1 MKEELTRLD
10 KRETELFDEQV
21 EIQYSVLDQIEN
33 LVQADFDSDTLKT
46 RVISSMKSLSHIR
59 SEIWR
64 IREQID
70 FLKKCE
76 KLGLRKND

>member
-1 MKEELTRLD
+1 MKEELIRLD

-46 RVISSMKSLSHIR
+46 KVILSMKSLSHIR
-59 SEIWR
+59 SEIWK

>member
-10 KRETELFDEQV
+10 KIETELFDEQV

-33 LVQADFDSDTLKT
+33 LVQANFDSDTLKT
-46 RVISSMKSLSHIR
+46 KVILSMKSLSHIR
-59 SEIWR
+59 SEIWK

-70 FLKKCE
+70 FLKKCKE
-76 KLGLRKND
+76 EGYSRI

>member
-1 MKEELTRLD
+1 MKKELTRLD

-46 RVISSMKSLSHIR
+46 KVISSMKSLSHIR
-59 SEIWR
+59 SEVWE
-64 IREQID
+64 IRDQID

-76 KLGLRKND
+76 KEGWKK